1 MTKKTRIKIWIV
13 VVTMCV
19 VCFSDRSFA
28 EDNETFW
35 TIWWLLNLLV
45 GVLSWGWVLL
55 ANLAWQF
62 LTNKWIYGE
71 ILWLDTLLWQY
82 WNIMKNMANFWL
94 WLYFVYKIFSWL
106 IHKDDIQKNLWKT
119 LLWLLIA
126 WVGIQASWFFTA
138 AIVDVS
144 TITLS
149 AVWAFPAQIIGWSDE
164 NVQKS
169 VEQSMKDYF
178 GYDGQ
183 SEWEIL
189 DLFPK
194 NMQTN
199 EILQKITYNLESSY
213 ESNNG
218 WEHLTKKKFF
228 DSLIPNQNDVSWPLY
243 YMWFG
248 ILKPDKVVN
257 LETFTGDTIK
267 NSIINLVIHWWTII
281 VYTIEMWVLCVLA
294 LMRILYL
301 WMFIV
306 LSPIAIL
313 LWCIWAADD
322 NIKKASFLESIMKE
336 INIKTFFIN
345 VFKPTIIVL
354 WMWLAM
360 IFASLMNGAI
370 TKDTNIDLGW
380 VKVQTTEI
388 NSGSN
393 QNWNS
398 NTTYTTTMEM
408 KSLKFTVSNMCKW
421 LLEFIVSIITVV
433 LVYIIISIAAK
444 MWGWKDF
451 VSSRIN
457 KIQDNIEWAMTSL
470 PVMPVAGYDENGE
483 PDTHY
488 LNAKQVFSGEWLLWQ
503 KIAHYE
509 RKLNEEYSKDQ
520 DKILGKLWLLD
531 DDSLT
536 ETMTTGITNAW
547 SHLKGLPSLT
557 EKKKY
562 IDENVK
568 TDNWRWLKLNP
579 KATDTDHSWV
589 KEFEKWLEESKGEQ
603 FSWVTNGST
612 WKEMVE
618 WWNANKDTRTL
629 GDMFNNV
636 SWSAQAYAEF
646 FGLKLSVYDW
656 EHLKDADI
664 SKK

>member
-1 MTKKTRIKIWIV
+1 MAKKTRIKIWIV

-19 VCFSDRSFA
+19 VCFSDWSFA

-149 AVWAFPAQIIGWSDE
+149 AVWAFPAQIIGWNNE
-164 NVQKS
+164 NVQESIEKS
-169 VEQSMKDYF
+169 MEQYF

-199 EILQKITYNLESSY
+199 GILTGIMYQLSSSY

-218 WEHLTKKKFF
+218 WKPLTKKKFF

-267 NSIINLVIHWWTII
+267 KSIINLVIHWWTII

-370 TKDTNIDLGW
+370 TKDTIDLGW
-380 VKVQTTEI
+380 VEVQTTEV
-388 NSGSN
+388 NSGGD
-393 QNWNS
+393 
-398 NTTYTTTMEM
+398 TTYTTTMEM

-433 LVYIIISIAAK
+433 LVYIIISVAAK

-470 PVMPVAGYDENGE
+470 PVMPVAGYDEKGI

-488 LNAKQVFSGEWLLWQ
+488 LNAKQVFSGGWLLWQ
-503 KIAHYE
+503 KIAHYD
-509 RKLNEEYSKDQ
+509 RKLNDEYSKDQ
-520 DKILGKLWLLD
+520 DKILGKLWLID
-531 DDSLT
+531 DNSLT
-536 ETMTTGITNAW
+536 TNMKTGITQAW
-547 SHLKGLPSLT
+547 SNRQGLGILE

-562 IDENVK
+562 IDIKVK
-568 TDNWRWLKLNP
+568 SGEWKRMVLNP
-579 KATDTDHSWV
+579 SASDQYWALEFTNWLNTVDERDISDTKWKNMVNDWKSIDTD
-589 KEFEKWLEESKGEQ
+589 ESKRDLKTL
-603 FSWVTNGST
+603 FDKPGST
-612 WKEMVE
+612 H
-618 WWNANKDTRTL
+618 ADT
-629 GDMFNNV
+629 
-636 SWSAQAYAEF
+636 YAKF
-646 FGLKLSVYDW
+646 FGYTSWNYINFDSIMNL
-656 EHLKDADI
+656 DI